1 MGADSSRPQASSPYD
16 IPFDP
21 RTLSSTTSA
30 PGAPGTTNGV
40 NTRPTQGVTSST
52 TSATPQ
58 SYSAVA
64 VNSLANET
72 GVRCICPRCRLMLM
86 PPAATFRCP
95 GCNQIIQLPTQ
106 TLLQQQQQQ
115 QQQGGSISS
124 STGSSSTNAQGN
136 SSMSSPRSSGS
147 GIPAAPY
154 RPPSAY
160 PQVQVSFGPGGHM
173 HIVQQPGI
181 GIAATGRGLPP
192 FPYIISDRQPA
203 TMSPLELR
211 VRSLLS
217 KLPPNDPHSIF
228 LRALLE
234 RLPRNPDGTLDSN
247 ALNELEHQINAAL
260 RGAPEALIN
269 AMPCREFRE
278 STLPK
283 NATNLEEHSSCTV
296 CMSAYEEKEILRTLP
311 CLHSFHRD
319 CIDPWLKQ
327 NKTCPMCKMPI
338 DADINVLLSAAV
350 AKEEAAV
357 TKRTV

>member
-1 MGADSSRPQASSPYD
+1 MGAGHSQSGTNHSSPYD
-16 IPFDP
+16 VPFDP
-21 RTLSSTTSA
+21 RTLSSA
-30 PGAPGTTNGV
+30 GGAPSGATATG
-40 NTRPTQGVTSST
+40 SS
-52 TSATPQ
+52 SRLPGSPAPPPPQ
-58 SYSAVA
+58 NYSAVP

-95 GCNQIIQLPTQ
+95 GCHQIIQLPNL

-115 QQQGGSISS
+115 QQNGGVPSS
-124 STGSSSTNAQGN
+124 STTTQGISSL
-136 SSMSSPRSSGS
+136 SPRSAAAAAG
-147 GIPAAPY
+147 GGTPPAPY

-181 GIAATGRGLPP
+181 GVATNGGGMMMPSSSFP
-192 FPYIISDRQPA
+192 FIVNDRPS
-203 TMSPLELR
+203 MSPLELR

-234 RLPRNPDGTLDSN
+234 RLPRNVDGTLDAN

-269 AMPCREFRE
+269 AMPTREFKN
-278 STLPK
+278 SALPK
-283 NATNLEEHSSCTV
+283 EASNIEEHSSCTV
-296 CMSAYEEKEILRTLP
+296 CMSTYEEKEILRTLP
-311 CLHSFHRD
+311 CLHSFHKD

-327 NKTCPMCKMPI
+327 NKVCPMCKLPI
-338 DADINVLLSAAV
+338 DADVSQMLFAAA

-357 TKRTV
+357 SRRGGAV

>member
-1 MGADSSRPQASSPYD
+1 MGADASRPQASGGNSPYD
-16 IPFDP
+16 VPFDP
-21 RTLSSTTSA
+21 RTLPSAGGGGVPNGASGPSRA
-30 PGAPGTTNGV
+30 PGSPV
-40 NTRPTQGVTSST
+40 LP
-52 TSATPQ
+52 PQ
-58 SYSAVA
+58 NYSAVP

-95 GCNQIIQLPTQ
+95 GCHQIIQLPNL

-115 QQQGGSISS
+115 QQQNGNVP
-124 STGSSSTNAQGN
+124 STSTFSTNAQGT
-136 SSMSSPRSSGS
+136 SSSSPRSSNTAGGGGGG
-147 GIPAAPY
+147 GIPPAPY

-181 GIAATGRGLPP
+181 GVATTNGVGMLMP
-192 FPYIISDRQPA
+192 FIVSERPS
-203 TMSPLELR
+203 MSPLEAR

-217 KLPPNDPHSIF
+217 KLPSNDPHSIF

-234 RLPRNPDGTLDSN
+234 RLPRNADGTLDSN

-269 AMPCREFRE
+269 AMPTREFK
-278 STLPK
+278 SSALPK
-283 NATNLEEHSSCTV
+283 EASNLEEHSSCTV
-296 CMSAYEEKEILRTLP
+296 CMSTYEEKEILRTLP

-327 NKTCPMCKMPI
+327 NKVCPMCKLPI
-338 DADINVLLSAAV
+338 DADISQMLFAAA

-357 TKRTV
+357 LKRGV